1 MPKKINFIQI
11 TLLFIL
17 FTLAEGCQSHTTAIE
32 KNLSPA
38 EYFQLAR
45 DATVEGNYRLA
56 LAYYESFIDQ
66 YNSNHHRNEIH
77 RLLWADY
84 EIAFLHHKMN
94 NDEKAI
100 DLLNKLIARYE
111 TDDSD
116 NYPIGPKNLSLRVI
130 TELNLSQ
137 KSTSE

>member
-1 MPKKINFIQI
+1 MPKKLNFIQI

-17 FTLAEGCQSHTTAIE
+17 FTLTYGCQSHTSAIE

-66 YNSNHHRNEIH
+66 YNSNNHQNEIH

-84 EIAFLHHKMN
+84 EIAFLYHKMD

-116 NYPIGPKNLSLRVI
+116 NYPIGPKNLSQRVI
-130 TELNLSQ
+130 KELKIFQ
-137 KSTSE
+137 EATSE

>member
-11 TLLFIL
+11 TLLFIMFSL
-17 FTLAEGCQSHTTAIE
+17 TYGCQSHTSAIE

-66 YNSNHHRNEIH
+66 YNSNNHQNEIH

-84 EIAFLHHKMN
+84 EIAFLYHKMD
-94 NDEKAI
+94 NDKKAI
-100 DLLNKLIARYE
+100 DLLNKLIFVFL
-111 TDDSD
+111 SKL
-116 NYPIGPKNLSLRVI
+116 KNSLI
-130 TELNLSQ
+130 
-137 KSTSE
+137 KSMPLEKIKFLCFTFFSNS